1 MMLLKVR
8 SLNITKVVH
17 INLYALPHT
26 EQQVGLT
33 VYMDDNNQV
42 WARPVDMFFGY
53 TDDGTKRFVEINEW
67 EENE

>member
-1 MMLLKVR
+1 M
-8 SLNITKVVH
+8 
-17 INLYALPHT
+17 YALPHT